1 MCYNLQSLKYLIKAQ
16 ILCSETLQARSHCN
30 GDGPH
35 CFRRNPDIFALSC
48 PEHIQRAHCTMR
60 ISKAVSKRKEK
71 LRLPADTEE
80 ESYMAVS
87 VCGGGVGYPA
97 ARPLRSIM
105 AVSEAR

>member
-1 MCYNLQSLKYLIKAQ
+1 MAMVPILNVLGGIQTFLHFHVQNTSKEHIAQ
-16 ILCSETLQARSHCN
+16 CAFQKL
-30 GDGPH
+30 
-35 CFRRNPDIFALSC
+35 FRR
-48 PEHIQRAHCTMR
+48 E
-60 ISKAVSKRKEK
+60 KKK
-71 LRLPADTEE
+71 LRLSADTEE

>member
-1 MCYNLQSLKYLIKAQ
+1 MAMVLI
-16 ILCSETLQARSHCN
+16 LNVL
-30 GDGPH
+30 GG
-35 CFRRNPDIFALSC
+35 
-48 PEHIQRAHCTMR
+48 IQTFLHFHVKNTSIHGAHCTTR

>member
-1 MCYNLQSLKYLIKAQ
+1 
-16 ILCSETLQARSHCN
+16 
-30 GDGPH
+30 
-35 CFRRNPDIFALSC
+35 
-48 PEHIQRAHCTMR
+48 MR

-71 LRLPADTEE
+71 LRLPVDTEE

>member
-1 MCYNLQSLKYLIKAQ
+1 MALILNVLGAIQ
-16 ILCSETLQARSHCN
+16 TFLHFHVQNTSI
-30 GDGPH
+30 
-35 CFRRNPDIFALSC
+35 
-48 PEHIQRAHCTMR
+48 EHIAQCAFQKT
-60 ISKAVSKRKEK
+60 VSKRKEK
-71 LRLPADTEE
+71 LGLSVDTEE

>member
-1 MCYNLQSLKYLIKAQ
+1 
-16 ILCSETLQARSHCN
+16 
-30 GDGPH
+30 
-35 CFRRNPDIFALSC
+35 
-48 PEHIQRAHCTMR
+48 MR

-71 LRLPADTEE
+71 LRLLVDTEE
-80 ESYMAVS
+80 ESYMAVSVS